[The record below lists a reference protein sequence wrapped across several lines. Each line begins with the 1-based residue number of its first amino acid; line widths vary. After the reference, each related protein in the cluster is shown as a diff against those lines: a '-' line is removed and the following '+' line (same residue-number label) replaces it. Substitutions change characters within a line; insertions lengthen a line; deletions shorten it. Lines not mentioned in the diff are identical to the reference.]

1 MNQLLLALI
10 LSFLPIS
17 ELRGGLPVAINYA
30 LKNNIPIFSVFLLVI
45 LANILVIVFA
55 FFFLDFI
62 NKGLLKIPSY
72 KRLFLNYSK
81 HLEQKKKKL
90 KKQIDRYGYIA
101 LAVFVGIPLPMTGAW
116 SGCLIAWLL
125 NLDRKKSYISI
136 ALGVLMAG
144 IIVLLATLGI
154 IGLFS

>member
-1 MNQLLLALI
+1 MNQLLLSLI
-10 LSFLPIS
+10 LSFLPVS

-30 LKNNIPIFSVFLLVI
+30 LKNNIPILNVFLLVL
-45 LANILVIVFA
+45 LANILVIFFA

-72 KRLFLNYSK
+72 KRFFLNYSN
-81 HLEQKKKKL
+81 HLEIKKKKL
-90 KKQIDRYGYIA
+90 KKQIDNYGYIA

-154 IGLFS
+154 ISLFF